1 MRTLAES
8 PLYAAADRMLRNA
21 HGITLEDWLSKY
33 AGVGMS
39 SRAMAELLAVE
50 TEGVVTVSREAIRR
64 WVAAID
70 HEPAA

>member
-1 MRTLAES
+1 MES
-8 PLYAAADRMLRNA
+8 PLYAAADKMLRTTN
-21 HGITLEDWLSKY
+21 GTTLEAWLAKH

-50 TEGVVTVSREAIRR
+50 TQGVVTVSREAIRR
-64 WVAAID
+64 WVAALD